1 MMMVAWYTR
10 SMVQSSLNPVI
21 DEIIMQSSTPSF
33 LQAHPETRWGL
44 NFLALFGVIIAL
56 ALGKPLIMPLIVA
69 LMLAAVFYPLV
80 ELLRVRWWL
89 PRGVAA
95 IVVMIGL
102 ILAMTLGIVWIVV
115 SVQTGFQELS
125 TTDGRLA
132 YYKKLHNRV
141 AEDISYPLAEQ
152 LFPMNP
158 PRKVDDEKRPDDTE
172 GKLGFIGPLHD
183 KAEVAT
189 RTTDKEKQPARPQES
204 EADKPHV
211 IDPNQSIIFG
221 WLNKQLSMEGTL
233 LPTLIFSTF
242 EVSMITLIVLFLML
256 FLWMDGEML
265 ASRLAE
271 VFGPRTGPYF
281 SATYRALEEMSKQV
295 RNYIVWRTAIN
306 LAISII
312 LGIVYSGMGLK
323 QPWTSAIFAGV
334 MGYIPYIG
342 HVVGCIPAI
351 LDGFVNVNL
360 VVVLWIVIVYGV
372 LLLIEGYVIFPLVV
386 GRHME
391 MNATTVILAC
401 LFWQLVWGN
410 IGLFLA
416 MPLTAGIKAICANVT
431 MLRPWA
437 NLMGQHEIMPL
448 DDGASTEV
456 WPDPHSPAQ
465 TPLIQ

>member
-1 MMMVAWYTR
+1 MMTPNNYIDPLQ
-10 SMVQSSLNPVI
+10 SMEISIDMQNNPP
-21 DEIIMQSSTPSF
+21 TSF
-33 LQAHPETRWGL
+33 LHTYPETRWGL

-56 ALGKPLIMPLIVA
+56 AMGKPLIMPLIVA
-69 LMLAAVFYPLV
+69 LMLAAVFYPVV
-80 ELLRVRWWL
+80 EILRVRWWL

-102 ILAMTLGIVWIVV
+102 ILAMTLGIIWIVV
-115 SVQTGFQELS
+115 SIQNGFQELS
-125 TTDGRLA
+125 TPDGRLV

-141 AEDISYPLAEQ
+141 SEDLSDKIAEQ
-152 LFPMNP
+152 LFPLQP
-158 PRKVDDEKRPDDTE
+158 PRSEPEKTVELRDADNKE
-172 GKLGFIGPLHD
+172 IMGPPIPA
-183 KAEVAT
+183 AEQT
-189 RTTDKEKQPARPQES
+189 SDR
-204 EADKPHV
+204 PHV
-211 IDPNQSIIFG
+211 PDPNQSLIFG
-221 WLNKQLSMEGTL
+221 WLNKQFSMEGSM

-265 ASRLAE
+265 AGRLAE

-281 SATYRALEEMSKQV
+281 SATYRALEEMAKQV
-295 RNYIVWRTAIN
+295 RSYIVWRTAIN
-306 LAISII
+306 LAITLI
-312 LGIVYSGMGLK
+312 LGVVYSVMGLK
-323 QPWTSAIFAGV
+323 QPWTCAIFAGV

-342 HVVGCIPAI
+342 HVAGCIPAI
-351 LDGFVNVNL
+351 FDGFINANL
-360 VVVLWIVIVYGV
+360 IVVLWILIVYGV

-448 DDGASTEV
+448 EEEPGGDV
-456 WPDPHSPAQ
+456 WPEPHPAGQ
-465 TPLIQ
+465 TPLIHD

>member
-1 MMMVAWYTR
+1 MMNTMA
-10 SMVQSSLNPVI
+10 SPA
-21 DEIIMQSSTPSF
+21 PSF
-33 LQAHPETRWGL
+33 LQSHPETRWGL

-80 ELLRVRWWL
+80 ELLRIRWWL

-102 ILAMTLGIVWIVV
+102 IFAMTLGIIWIVV
-115 SVQTGFQELS
+115 SIQSGFQELS
-125 TTDGRLA
+125 TYEGREM
-132 YYKKLHNRV
+132 YYRRLHNRV
-141 AEDISYPLAEQ
+141 AEDISPPLAEQ
-152 LFPMNP
+152 LFPLHP
-158 PRKVDDEKRPDDTE
+158 PKVGTKLDEP
-172 GKLGFIGPLHD
+172 PS
-183 KAEVAT
+183 
-189 RTTDKEKQPARPQES
+189 KEKDGTSAKATAPVKTSTAPRPTAAVPLATSTATDPPKS
-204 EADKPHV
+204 EAIPEKLDL
-211 IDPNQSIIFG
+211 NQSLIFG
-221 WLNKQLSMEGTL
+221 WINKQLSMEGAL

-281 SATYRALEEMSKQV
+281 SATYRALEEMALQV
-295 RNYIVWRTAIN
+295 RNYIVWRTVIN

-312 LGIVYSGMGLK
+312 LGIVYSAMGLK

-342 HVVGCIPAI
+342 HVVGCIPAV

-360 VVVLWIVIVYGV
+360 VIVLWILIVYGV

-416 MPLTAGIKAICANVT
+416 MPLTAGIKAICANVAI
-431 MLRPWA
+431 LRPWA

-448 DDGASTEV
+448 EEEPNGEV
-456 WPDPHSPAQ
+456 WPEPNGHPAAQ
-465 TPLIQ
+465 TPLIGDAEGR

>member
-1 MMMVAWYTR
+1 MQT
-10 SMVQSSLNPVI
+10 NP
-21 DEIIMQSSTPSF
+21 PGSF
-33 LQAHPETRWGL
+33 LHTYPETRWGL

-56 ALGKPLIMPLIVA
+56 AMGKPLIMPLIVA

-80 ELLRVRWWL
+80 EILRIRWWL

-102 ILAMTLGIVWIVV
+102 ILGMTLGIIWIVV
-115 SVQTGFQELS
+115 SIQNGFQELS
-125 TTDGRLA
+125 TPDGRLV

-141 AEDISYPLAEQ
+141 AEDLSSNLAEQ
-152 LFPMNP
+152 LFPLQP
-158 PRKVDDEKRPDDTE
+158 PKSEPEKPVDVKDADSKE
-172 GKLGFIGPLHD
+172 IMGPHLPP
-183 KAEVAT
+183 AELVV
-189 RTTDKEKQPARPQES
+189 
-204 EADKPHV
+204 DKPHV
-211 IDPNQSIIFG
+211 IDPNQSLIFG
-221 WLNKQLSMEGTL
+221 WLNKQFSMEGNM

-265 ASRLAE
+265 AARLAE

-281 SATYRALEEMSKQV
+281 TATYRALEEMAKQV
-295 RNYIVWRTAIN
+295 RSYIVWRTAIN
-306 LAISII
+306 LAITLI
-312 LGIVYSGMGLK
+312 LGVVYSMMGLK
-323 QPWTSAIFAGV
+323 QPWTCAIFAGV

-342 HVVGCIPAI
+342 HVAGCIPAI
-351 LDGFVNVNL
+351 FDGFVNANL
-360 VVVLWIVIVYGV
+360 IIVLWILIVYGV

-437 NLMGQHEIMPL
+437 NLMGQHEIMPMEEETT
-448 DDGASTEV
+448 GEV
-456 WPDPHSPAQ
+456 WPEPHPAGQ
-465 TPLIQ
+465 TPLIHD

>member
-1 MMMVAWYTR
+1 
-10 SMVQSSLNPVI
+10 MVQSAQQPVSNNVSA
-21 DEIIMQSSTPSF
+21 MPTSSPSF
-33 LQAHPETRWGL
+33 MESHPETRWGL

-56 ALGKPLIMPLIVA
+56 AMGKPLIMPLIVA

-102 ILAMTLGIVWIVV
+102 ILAMTLSIIWIVV
-115 SVQTGFQELS
+115 SIQSGFQELS
-125 TTDGRLA
+125 TPSGRLD
-132 YYKKLHNRV
+132 YYKKLHSRV
-141 AEDISYPLAEQ
+141 ANDLSDNMAEQ
-152 LFPMNP
+152 LFPIQ
-158 PRKVDDEKRPDDTE
+158 PRKVVEKPDDTVLPE
-172 GKLGFIGPLHD
+172 KPAAKNLTPVKSTAPVTTEPVKKKTEAEQPD
-183 KAEVAT
+183 KTIE
-189 RTTDKEKQPARPQES
+189 P
-204 EADKPHV
+204 
-211 IDPNQSIIFG
+211 DPNQSLIFG
-221 WLNKQLSMEGTL
+221 WLNKQFSMEGTL

-281 SATYRALEEMSKQV
+281 SATYRALEEMAKQV

-312 LGIVYSGMGLK
+312 LGITYSAMGLK

-360 VVVLWIVIVYGV
+360 VIVLWIVIVYGV

-437 NLMGQHEIMPL
+437 NLMGQHEIIPIE
-448 DDGASTEV
+448 DEPGGEV
-456 WPDPHSPAQ
+456 WPEPHVPGQ
-465 TPLIQ
+465 TPLIEDK

>member
-1 MMMVAWYTR
+1 
-10 SMVQSSLNPVI
+10 
-21 DEIIMQSSTPSF
+21 MQQPTPSF

-56 ALGKPLIMPLIVA
+56 AMGKPLIMPLIVA

-80 ELLRVRWWL
+80 ELLRIRWWL

-102 ILAMTLGIVWIVV
+102 IIAMTLGIIWIVV
-115 SVQTGFQELS
+115 SVQNGFQELN
-125 TTDGRLA
+125 TFDGRLA
-132 YYKKLHNRV
+132 YYKKLHTRV
-141 AEDISYPLAEQ
+141 KEDLSEVWAQQ
-152 LFPMNP
+152 LFPIHP
-158 PRKVDDEKRPDDTE
+158 PRKAEDEKKTEADKAGSFVGPLPSHTDTPEKTNELEKIKESEKTAGKTTEVDKTTE
-172 GKLGFIGPLHD
+172 GKVED
-183 KAEVAT
+183 YK
-189 RTTDKEKQPARPQES
+189 
-204 EADKPHV
+204 

-233 LPTLIFSTF
+233 LPSLIFSTF

-312 LGIVYSGMGLK
+312 LGIVYSAMGLK

-360 VVVLWIVIVYGV
+360 IVVLWIVIVYGI

-448 DDGASTEV
+448 EEEPPGGEV
-456 WPDPHSPAQ
+456 WPDPHQPGH

>member
-1 MMMVAWYTR
+1 M
-10 SMVQSSLNPVI
+10 SSP
-21 DEIIMQSSTPSF
+21 SPSF
-33 LQAHPETRWGL
+33 LQSHPETRWGL

-102 ILAMTLGIVWIVV
+102 IFAMTLGIIWIVV
-115 SVQTGFQELS
+115 SVQNGFQELS
-125 TTDGRLA
+125 TLEGRRI
-132 YYKKLHNRV
+132 YYMKLHNRV
-141 AEDISYPLAEQ
+141 AEDISPQLAEQ
-152 LFPMNP
+152 LFPIQA
-158 PRKVDDEKRPDDTE
+158 PRRTSESTE
-172 GKLGFIGPLHD
+172 EASKDSPAKSTAPVAP
-183 KAEVAT
+183 KATAPA
-189 RTTDKEKQPARPQES
+189 KEMQIPIVSNLLPTSPVKSES
-204 EADKPHV
+204 EPEKPFQF
-211 IDPNQSIIFG
+211 DPNQSLIFG
-221 WLNKQLSMEGTL
+221 WLNKQFSMEGTL

-281 SATYRALEEMSKQV
+281 SATYRALEEMAKQV
-295 RNYIVWRTAIN
+295 RNYIVWRTVIN

-312 LGIVYSGMGLK
+312 LGIVYSSMGLK

-342 HVVGCIPAI
+342 HVVGCIPAV

-360 VVVLWIVIVYGV
+360 VVVLWILIVYGV

-431 MLRPWA
+431 LLRPWA

-448 DDGASTEV
+448 EEEGTGEV
-456 WPDPHSPAQ
+456 WPEPPGHA
-465 TPLIQ
+465 PLIVDAH

>member
-1 MMMVAWYTR
+1 M
-10 SMVQSSLNPVI
+10 SSP
-21 DEIIMQSSTPSF
+21 SPSF
-33 LQAHPETRWGL
+33 LQSHPETRWGL

-102 ILAMTLGIVWIVV
+102 IFAMTLGIIWIVV
-115 SVQTGFQELS
+115 SVQNGFQELS
-125 TTDGRLA
+125 TVEGRLI

-141 AEDISYPLAEQ
+141 AEDISPQLAEQ
-152 LFPMNP
+152 LFPIHP
-158 PRKVDDEKRPDDTE
+158 PKRASEFPE
-172 GKLGFIGPLHD
+172 EAGKDSPAKSTAPITP
-183 KAEVAT
+183 KATA
-189 RTTDKEKQPARPQES
+189 PAKDIPISTVTNVLPTAPVKS
-204 EADKPHV
+204 EAEPEKPFN
-211 IDPNQSIIFG
+211 IDPNQSLIFG
-221 WLNKQLSMEGTL
+221 WLNKQFSMEGTL

-271 VFGPRTGPYF
+271 LFGPRTGPYF
-281 SATYRALEEMSKQV
+281 SATYRALEEMAKQV
-295 RNYIVWRTAIN
+295 RNYIVWRTVIN
-306 LAISII
+306 LAIVII

-323 QPWTSAIFAGV
+323 QPWTNAIFAGV

-342 HVVGCIPAI
+342 HVVGCIPAV

-360 VVVLWIVIVYGV
+360 VIVLWILIVYGV

-431 MLRPWA
+431 LLRPWA

-448 DDGASTEV
+448 EEEGTGEV
-456 WPDPHSPAQ
+456 WPEPPGHA
-465 TPLIQ
+465 PLIVDGH

>member
-1 MMMVAWYTR
+1 MMQGNT
-10 SMVQSSLNPVI
+10 S
-21 DEIIMQSSTPSF
+21 PSF
-33 LQAHPETRWGL
+33 LQSHPETRWGL

-56 ALGKPLIMPLIVA
+56 AMGKPLIMPLIVA

-80 ELLRVRWWL
+80 EILRVRWWL

-102 ILAMTLGIVWIVV
+102 ILAMTLGIIWIVV
-115 SVQTGFQELS
+115 SIQNGFQELS
-125 TTDGRLA
+125 TTEGRLV
-132 YYKKLHNRV
+132 YYMKLHNRV
-141 AEDISYPLAEQ
+141 AEDLSSPLAEQ
-152 LFPMNP
+152 LFPILP
-158 PRKVDDEKRPDDTE
+158 PKKPGDEIP
-172 GKLGFIGPLHD
+172 GKDAATSKKEAVPAKD
-183 KAEVAT
+183 VAAKDGT
-189 RTTDKEKQPARPQES
+189 KKPS
-204 EADKPHV
+204 EADQPPHV
-211 IDPNQSIIFG
+211 IDPNQSLIFG
-221 WLNKQLSMEGTL
+221 WINKQFSMEGSL
-233 LPTLIFSTF
+233 VPSLIFSTF

-265 ASRLAE
+265 AGRLAE

-306 LAISII
+306 MAITII
-312 LGIVYSGMGLK
+312 LGVVYSAMGLK
-323 QPWTSAIFAGV
+323 QPWTCAIFAGV

-342 HVVGCIPAI
+342 HVAGCIPAI
-351 LDGFVNVNL
+351 FDGFVNVNL
-360 VVVLWIVIVYGV
+360 VIVLWIIIVYGV
-372 LLLIEGYVIFPLVV
+372 LLLVEGYVIFPLVV

-431 MLRPWA
+431 ILRPWA
-437 NLMGQHEIMPL
+437 NLMGQHEIIPPEEEP
-448 DDGASTEV
+448 GGEV
-456 WPDPHSPAQ
+456 WPDPHSAVQ
-465 TPLIQ
+465 TPLIQEQLKQ

>member
-1 MMMVAWYTR
+1 
-10 SMVQSSLNPVI
+10 MVQSPLQPVSNNVS
-21 DEIIMQSSTPSF
+21 IMTTSSPSF
-33 LQAHPETRWGL
+33 LESHPETRWGL

-56 ALGKPLIMPLIVA
+56 AMGKPLIMPLIVA
-69 LMLAAVFYPLV
+69 LMLAAVFYPVV

-102 ILAMTLGIVWIVV
+102 ILAMTLSIIWIVV
-115 SVQTGFQELS
+115 SIQSGFQELS
-125 TTDGRLA
+125 TPSGRLD
-132 YYKKLHNRV
+132 YYKKLHSRV
-141 AEDISYPLAEQ
+141 ADDLSPQIAEQ
-152 LFPMNP
+152 LFPVQP
-158 PRKVDDEKRPDDTE
+158 PRKTPELPEEPTARE
-172 GKLGFIGPLHD
+172 NGPAKKETPA
-183 KAEVAT
+183 KATTPENEPFKKKSEVE
-189 RTTDKEKQPARPQES
+189 TT
-204 EADKPHV
+204 ADKHFEP
-211 IDPNQSIIFG
+211 DPNQSLIFG
-221 WLNKQLSMEGTL
+221 WLNKQFSMEGTL

-281 SATYRALEEMSKQV
+281 SATYRALEEMAKQV

-312 LGIVYSGMGLK
+312 LGITYSAMGLK
-323 QPWTSAIFAGV
+323 QPWTAAIFAGI

-437 NLMGQHEIMPL
+437 NLMGQHEIIPVE
-448 DDGASTEV
+448 DEAGDV
-456 WPDPHSPAQ
+456 WPDPHTSGQ
-465 TPLIQ
+465 TPLIQEK

>member
-1 MMMVAWYTR
+1 
-10 SMVQSSLNPVI
+10 MVQSNFLTVSSNVLDVAGGSSETVPCHFGI
-21 DEIIMQSSTPSF
+21 MIMQGNSSPSF
-33 LQAHPETRWGL
+33 LQSHPETRWGL

-56 ALGKPLIMPLIVA
+56 AMGKPLIMPLIVA

-80 ELLRVRWWL
+80 ELLRIRWWL

-102 ILAMTLGIVWIVV
+102 ILAMTLGIIWIVV
-115 SVQTGFQELS
+115 SVQNGFQELS
-125 TTDGRLA
+125 TSDGRID
-132 YYKKLHNRV
+132 YYLKLHNRV
-141 AEDISYPLAEQ
+141 AEDISPYAAAQMFPL
-152 LFPMNP
+152 P
-158 PRKVDDEKRPDDTE
+158 PKKTE
-172 GKLGFIGPLHD
+172 ETSPKDGGKEITGPHN
-183 KAEVAT
+183 KEVT
-189 RTTDKEKQPARPQES
+189 KKPAES
-204 EADKPHV
+204 EQTIDKHSV
-211 IDPNQSIIFG
+211 DPNQSLIFG
-221 WLNKQLSMEGTL
+221 WVNKQFSMEGSL
-233 LPTLIFSTF
+233 VPTLIFSTF

-265 ASRLAE
+265 AGRLAE

-281 SATYRALEEMSKQV
+281 SATYRALEEMAKQV

-312 LGIVYSGMGLK
+312 LGIVYSAMGLK
-323 QPWTSAIFAGV
+323 QPWTCAIFAGV

-342 HVVGCIPAI
+342 HVAGCIPAI
-351 LDGFVNVNL
+351 FDGFINVNL
-360 VVVLWIVIVYGV
+360 VIVLWIIVVYGI
-372 LLLIEGYVIFPLVV
+372 LLLVEGYVIFPLVV

-416 MPLTAGIKAICANVT
+416 MPLTAGIKAICANVP

-437 NLMGQHEIMPL
+437 NLMGQHEIIPPE
-448 DDGASTEV
+448 DEPGGEV
-456 WPDPHSPAQ
+456 WPDPHSAVQ
-465 TPLIQ
+465 TPLIQDQ

>member
-1 MMMVAWYTR
+1 M
-10 SMVQSSLNPVI
+10 SSPA
-21 DEIIMQSSTPSF
+21 SSF
-33 LQAHPETRWGL
+33 LQSHPETRWGL
-44 NFLALFGVIIAL
+44 NFLALFSVIIAL
-56 ALGKPLIMPLIVA
+56 AMGKPLIMPLIVA

-102 ILAMTLGIVWIVV
+102 ILAMTLGIIWIVV
-115 SVQTGFQELS
+115 SVQNGFQELS
-125 TTDGRLA
+125 TIDGRLA

-141 AEDISYPLAEQ
+141 AEDISPPLAEQ
-152 LFPMNP
+152 LFPMQP
-158 PRKVDDEKRPDDTE
+158 PKKESDIIDEAAKGGTPAKSTSPVAAKTTAPARE
-172 GKLGFIGPLHD
+172 SFISTVPT
-183 KAEVAT
+183 KSEAEV
-189 RTTDKEKQPARPQES
+189 E
-204 EADKPHV
+204 KPHV
-211 IDPNQSIIFG
+211 IDPNQSLIFG
-221 WLNKQLSMEGTL
+221 WLNRQFSMEGTL

-281 SATYRALEEMSKQV
+281 SATYRALEEMAKQV
-295 RNYIVWRTAIN
+295 RNYIVWRTVIN
-306 LAISII
+306 LCITII
-312 LGIVYSGMGLK
+312 LGITYSTMGLK

-342 HVVGCIPAI
+342 HVVGCIPAV

-360 VVVLWIVIVYGV
+360 VVVLWILIVYGV

-431 MLRPWA
+431 LLRPWA

-448 DDGASTEV
+448 DEPNGDV
-456 WPDPHSPAQ
+456 WPEPPGHA
-465 TPLIQ
+465 PLIIEEQGR